1 MIAELSPVIEGIIWL
16 AITAVMIVL
25 SALYSGLET
34 GVYVLNK
41 MRLELRAEAGT
52 KPARTLRAMLRK
64 TDALLATLM
73 IGSNLAE
80 YTCAF
85 AIGVLFVQVGS
96 TDNAEWYTTL
106 VATPLLFVFG
116 ESAPKNLFQ
125 KAAESLVYRLVWFLR
140 GSQLVLMYC
149 GLVPLV
155 RGVGRLAAR
164 LTGARQPLA
173 HEGLAAIVAEGQA
186 SGALTHAQSIMA
198 DRIMHL
204 TDIVVA
210 DVMKPMREV
219 RSAPVGITRGEF
231 QEMVKDYNYSRLPL
245 MDRAGKVVGILDI
258 YDILTEPADVQ
269 PAERM
274 TPPLLVPSRSTVTD
288 ALYHMQKARAPIAV
302 VTGATGKHVG
312 IITIKDLVEE
322 IVGELEAW

>member
-1 MIAELSPVIEGIIWL
+1 MIATLPPVIECVIWL
-16 AITAVMIVL
+16 AITAVAVLL

-41 MRLELRAEAGT
+41 MRLELRAEAGS
-52 KPARTLRAMLRK
+52 KPARTLRVMLRK
-64 TDALLATLM
+64 TDSLLAALLIGTNIANYTAT
-73 IGSNLAE
+73 
-80 YTCAF
+80 F
-85 AIGVLFVQVGS
+85 AIGAMFVLAGHGEHAQ
-96 TDNAEWYTTL
+96 WYTMAA
-106 VATPLLFVFG
+106 ATPLLFVFG

-140 GSQLVLMYC
+140 GSQLVLTYC

-155 RGVGRLAAR
+155 RGAGRLVAR
-164 LTGARQPLA
+164 LTRVRQPLG

-210 DVMKPMREV
+210 DAMKAMKDV
-219 RSAPVGITRGEF
+219 RSAPVEITRAQF
-231 QEMVKDYNYSRLPL
+231 QEIVKDYHYSRLPL
-245 MDRAGKVVGILDI
+245 VDRAGKVVGILDI

-269 PAERM
+269 PAQRM
-274 TPPLLVPSRSTVTD
+274 TPPLLVSSRSTVTD
-288 ALYHMQKARAPIAV
+288 ALYHMQKARAPMAV
-302 VTGATGKHVG
+302 VTGAGDKHIG
-312 IITIKDLVEE
+312 ILTIKDLVEE